1 MSSASNFSSFDFAQ
15 SKNAP
20 VGFHAEFQ
28 TWDGLTAA
36 RSPNH
41 LTSPHPAYV
50 ILHPAYLRRTLLGYA
65 ALFLK
70 RRTLLTCD
78 LYF

>member
-1 MSSASNFSSFDFAQ
+1 MSSASNFSSLNFAQ

-36 RSPNH
+36 RSPNP
-41 LTSPHPAYV
+41 LASPHPAYV
-50 ILHPAYLRRTLLGYA
+50 MPHPAYLRRTLLTYA
-65 ALFLK
+65 AP
-70 RRTLLTCD
+70 C
-78 LYF
+78 